1 MNVLKVFRKRSAWI
15 SATGS
20 SAALADLDG
29 DGLPNDLCRTEPR
42 TDTSLNSDR
51 RAIGA
56 HAGIS
61 SHMIRALRAGNP
73 AQFQDMCARYLS
85 WIEFQ
90 GAR

>member
-51 RAIGA
+51 GAIGA

-61 SHMIRALRAGNP
+61 SHVMRALRAGNP
-73 AQFQDMCARYLS
+73 DAISRHARSYLS